1 MERRVIYLNQL
12 QAITCRVRVGSRTD
26 FFIIENLI
34 SFAQR
39 SLFT

>member
-1 MERRVIYLNQL
+1 MERRVIYLNQFK
-12 QAITCRVRVGSRTD
+12 AITFRVRVGSRTD
-26 FFIIENLI
+26 IFIIENLI